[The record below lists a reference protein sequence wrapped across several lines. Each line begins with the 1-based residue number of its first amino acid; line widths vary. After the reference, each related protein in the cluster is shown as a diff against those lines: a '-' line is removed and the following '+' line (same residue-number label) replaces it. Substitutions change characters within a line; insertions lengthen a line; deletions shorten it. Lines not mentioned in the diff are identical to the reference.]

1 MSLLGRYIR
10 HAASGTGGATD
21 LVAANNP
28 WGAGRSTILRAN
40 AQHLVEASQRRALWT
55 STGVEGF
62 YRAARGGTLFTSA
75 PTPTDIDWRY
85 SRKTGGLALFLGTH
99 YAWRSPLHRWPRL
112 AVRFQAK
119 VASTYTLGVVLAVA
133 PGVRGPLEAVTYLG
147 ATYTDTSF
155 TEQEI
160 AFNLSDACFER
171 AAWSPQNGIDPAPLD
186 EWGDLQTFSVYL
198 GGYCSSDSG
207 SGTASVVGIALATEP
222 AS

>member
-1 MSLLGRYIR
+1 VSLFGRYLR
-10 HAASGTGGATD
+10 HPAAATTGATG
-21 LVAANNP
+21 LVAADNP
-28 WGAGRSTILRAN
+28 WGAGHSTLLRAN
-40 AQHLVEASQRRALWT
+40 AQHLVEASARRALWT

-119 VASTYTLGVVLAVA
+119 VAATYTLGVVLGVA
-133 PGVRGPLEAVTYLG
+133 PGVRGPLESVAHLG
-147 ATYTDTSF
+147 ATYTGTSF
-155 TEQEI
+155 AEQEI
-160 AFNLSDACFER
+160 AFNLSDACFES
-171 AAWSPQNGIDPAPLD
+171 AAWSPQNGVDAAPVD

-207 SGTASVVGIALATEP
+207 SDTASVVGITLATEP